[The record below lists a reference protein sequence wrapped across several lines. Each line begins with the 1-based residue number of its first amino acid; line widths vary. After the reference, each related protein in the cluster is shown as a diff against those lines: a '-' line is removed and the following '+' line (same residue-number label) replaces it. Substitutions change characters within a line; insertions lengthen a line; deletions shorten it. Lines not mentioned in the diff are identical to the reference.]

1 MMPPNVNAEEIGAV
15 EDDQA
20 LWVARYK
27 RALLSIED
35 RIPVNVR
42 KILFGHYHAQNLRL
56 SVLEMGQM
64 AGYKGTRAG
73 SLHYGKFAGMLSE
86 SMEFESPTADKISA
100 IGEWDRTPDERGHGG
115 WVMYRKLAV
124 ALEELGW
131 VIPETAPKQE
141 QDFSFVG
148 LTTTRFAETILR
160 VGQDIFRSELLSY
173 WGGCAV
179 TGCSVS
185 QILIASH
192 IVPWSE
198 ASNQERMDVYNGLLL
213 TPNVDRLFDQYLIS
227 FDESGLIQIAP
238 SLPGAS
244 LTALGINPQLRL
256 SKVAPEHIPYLKRH
270 LSHFR
275 ELQIC
280 SQNASSPDST

>member
-1 MMPPNVNAEEIGAV
+1 MPLGTEEISAV
-15 EDDQA
+15 DEDHA

-27 RALLSIED
+27 RALLSIEA
-35 RIPVNVR
+35 RIPVSVR
-42 KILFGHYHAQNLRL
+42 KILLGHYHAQNLRL
-56 SVLEMGQM
+56 SVLEMGQI
-64 AGYKGTRAG
+64 AGYDGIRAG
-73 SLHYGKFAGMLSE
+73 SLQYGKFAGMLSE
-86 SMEFESPTADKISA
+86 SMGFEPPTADKISA
-100 IGEWDRTPDERGHGG
+100 IGEWDRTLDERGHGG
-115 WVMYRKLAV
+115 WVMYGELAA

-131 VIPETAPKQE
+131 VIPQIVEE
-141 QDFSFVG
+141 QDISSVD
-148 LTTTRFAETILR
+148 LTTTRLAKTTLR

-179 TGCSVS
+179 TGCDVS

-198 ASNQERMDVYNGLLL
+198 ASDQERMDVYNGLLL

-238 SLPGAS
+238 SLSKES
-244 LTALGINPQLRL
+244 LIALGIDSQLKL

-270 LSHFR
+270 LSRFR
-275 ELQIC
+275 ELQSC
-280 SQNASSPDST
+280 